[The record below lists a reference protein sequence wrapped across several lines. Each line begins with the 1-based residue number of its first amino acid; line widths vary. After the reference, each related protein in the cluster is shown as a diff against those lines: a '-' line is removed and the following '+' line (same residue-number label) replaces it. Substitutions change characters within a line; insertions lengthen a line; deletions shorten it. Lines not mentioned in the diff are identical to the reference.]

1 MDDLFNSGDNYG
13 SDLGDYNGGYD
24 DTDFGEDSFDNSMS
38 SHGGLSGNDSY
49 NGGTP
54 DELPNNPE
62 NFGVVSKKVTIIVS
76 VIGILLIVVAF
87 FIWGRLRVKNENV
100 SVDTNT
106 NSVSVVDNRSSDE
119 NNAGVQQNN
128 VNTNENTNVVN
139 GVQAGGTVA
148 TSGTQG
154 VNTGEV
160 SGSQV
165 IGTRGTIENNLVEI
179 DRNSIQGISDPISG
193 YLTVVDIKT
202 YARNSN
208 DNSGNYIK
216 SIVYGNITGMTGIY
230 ELTIPTESTSKIKVG
245 DVIDVKYTTVS
256 VGNKVFV
263 VDIR

>member
-1 MDDLFNSGDNYG
+1 MNNLFNDEDDYG
-13 SDLGDYNGGYD
+13 NDLGSYGGDYG
-24 DTDFGEDSFDNSMS
+24 DTDFGEDSFEDS
-38 SHGGLSGNDSY
+38 SSSQRGLSGNDRY
-49 NGGTP
+49 NEGTP

-62 NFGVVSKKVTIIVS
+62 GFGAVSKKVAIIVS
-76 VIGILLIVVAF
+76 IIGVILIILAF
-87 FIWGRLRVKNENV
+87 FIWGRLRVRNEDA
-100 SVDTNT
+100 SVENNT
-106 NSVSVVDNRSSDE
+106 NSVSVVDNRVSDE
-119 NNAGVQQNN
+119 NSVNKKQNSVNADVD
-128 VNTNENTNVVN
+128 TNESNSANTEN
-139 GVQAGGTVA
+139 TVK
-148 TSGTQG
+148 
-154 VNTGEV
+154 V

-165 IGTRGTIENNLVEI
+165 VSTSGKVENNLVEI

-202 YARNSN
+202 YARNSD

-245 DVIDVKYTTVS
+245 DIIDVKYTTVS